1 MIDRVKGRGSATE
14 TPIGLVPT
22 VSALDWDGLA
32 LSASERQGLL
42 GVDRA
47 EWAAEAPEIRAFF
60 DRFGGRLP
68 AEMERSL
75 SALEQ
80 DLARVAT

>member
-1 MIDRVKGRGSATE
+1 MTAGIAASR
-14 TPIGLVPT
+14 PIGLVPT
-22 VSALDWDGLA
+22 ESGIDWDGLA
-32 LSASERQGLL
+32 LSRPERQGLL

-60 DRFGGRLP
+60 ERFGGRLP

>member
-1 MIDRVKGRGSATE
+1 
-14 TPIGLVPT
+14 
-22 VSALDWDGLA
+22 
-32 LSASERQGLL
+32 LL

-47 EWAAEAPEIRAFF
+47 EWAAEVPEIRAFF
-60 DRFGGRLP
+60 ERFGERLP

-80 DLARVAT
+80 DLARVAI

>member
-1 MIDRVKGRGSATE
+1 ME

-22 VSALDWDGLA
+22 GVVARLGRPPARPPPSG
-32 LSASERQGLL
+32 RGCC

-47 EWAAEAPEIRAFF
+47 EWAAEVPEIRAFF
-60 DRFGGRLP
+60 ERFGGRLP
-68 AEMERSL
+68 AELERSL

-80 DLARVAT
+80 DLTRVAI